1 MDQIKIGE
9 FIAKLRKSK
18 NMTQQDLADKLNVTD
33 RAVSNWENGRRMPDV
48 SLFKPLCETL
58 GITVNELIN
67 GEKISHKKI
76 KSKSEE
82 ILIKT
87 LKKQKKVKKKSNK
100 IIISLLIISL
110 CLIIVIFFIS
120 RGNSNLYP
128 KIDLF
133 NFTIQQSDSDKP
145 YILEHQLKDNDR
157 NVFYYGLDFAVFCEK
172 NERCYQVNTALKNN
186 QITLEEFQQYLNK
199 QVEYENYEII
209 NFWDG
214 GTRVYYK
221 GGMQIMFCN
230 TTDGNKDVYI
240 GNDKMIDNLN
250 GEYCGHTKN
259 ETESYIRT
267 YKILSSKISKEDDEF
282 NLVELEQ
289 NDGTKGTVLINK
301 SYSLIPGHIYEFSF
315 YTFDYFDDTIE
326 NIFKYSTLIKAEE
339 TDKLEY
345 EYINEDIYVNQLT
358 TTKVDLNELEHV
370 EITIKEGTL
379 TNIGATIVIRDFSG
393 HKYSYGEPYIIQEK
407 IDGKWQEVESIC
419 DNCAFNSMAYG
430 VDLNGTLELTCN
442 WKLMYGKLDRG
453 YYRIVKDA
461 FINTERPITE
471 EDIKYF
477 SVEFE
482 IK

>member
-67 GEKISHKKI
+67 GEKISQKKI

-100 IIISLLIISL
+100 IIISLLLISL
-110 CLIIVIFFIS
+110 CLIIVILFIS
-120 RGNSNLYP
+120 KGNSNLYP

-133 NFTIQQSDSDKP
+133 NFTIQPSDPDKP
-145 YILEHQLKDNDR
+145 YILEHQLKNNDR

-186 QITLEEFQQYLNK
+186 QITLEEFQQYLAK
-199 QVEYENYEII
+199 QVEYENYKAI

-214 GTRVYYK
+214 GTTLYYK
-221 GGMQIMFCN
+221 GGMQILFCN
-230 TTDGNKDVYI
+230 TIDGNKDVYI
-240 GNDKMIDNLN
+240 GNDKMLDNLN
-250 GEYCGHTKN
+250 GEYCGHNKN
-259 ETESYIRT
+259 EMESYIRT
-267 YKILSSKISKEDDEF
+267 YKILSSKINKEDEEF
-282 NLVELEQ
+282 NIVELEQ
-289 NDGTKGTVLINK
+289 NNGSKGTVLINK
-301 SYSLIPGHIYEFSF
+301 SYDLVPGHTYEFSF

-339 TDKLEY
+339 TDKQEY
-345 EYINEDIYVNQLT
+345 EYLNEDIYVNELT

-370 EITIKEGTL
+370 EMTIKEGTL
-379 TNIGATIVIRDFSG
+379 TSTGATIIIRDYSG
-393 HKYSYGEPYIIQEK
+393 HKYIYGSDFIVEQK
-407 IDGKWQEVESIC
+407 INNEWQEVESIC
-419 DNCAFNSMAYG
+419 NNCFFDSMAYG
-430 VDLNGTLELTCN
+430 VDLNGILEMN
-442 WKLMYGKLDRG
+442 YDWEIIYGSLKPG
-453 YYRIVKDA
+453 YYRIVKSA
-461 FINTERPITE
+461 FEKRETPQEKITN
-471 EDIKYF
+471 KYI
-477 SVEFE
+477 SVEFK
-482 IK
+482 I